1 MTLVQLDGLLHGAV
15 PKPAE
20 AGELS
25 FFTLYTEWAWAAE
38 RGVCKEKGKGAGG
51 CECVYASTI

>member
-1 MTLVQLDGLLHGAV
+1 MERFQSQLRRVSFHSLLCIQSGGV
-15 PKPAE
+15 GC
-20 AGELS
+20 GEG
-25 FFTLYTEWAWAAE
+25 